1 MMSNPKRTLLAGL
14 LFGALVIGASVM
26 RSGEDKL
33 SGAQSGSGRNG
44 ASTAGELDNGPV
56 ETRRSNPASASGH
69 SDDIS
74 HILQAIRDSLKRN
87 DLASA
92 KVLLGAV
99 QTLNKDDSRA
109 VSLQKELQAR
119 EEKADPVPPVSPP
132 DNPRSTAQSTRT
144 TMRSPV
150 RAGRSHESAFPVR
163 EHATSTSHRSRITDA
178 RQIRTASNSAINTEA
193 TSPVLGTGRTDSGS
207 PTAAPT
213 VAQTVAP
220 TIAQTVAPTIAQT
233 VAPTIAQTVA
243 PTMAPTVASTQAR
256 PALSPATPPTEQALP
271 PAQRVAPKPP
281 LVQSAQGPKTRAQVR
296 AELDRARMDGSLPRF
311 GNPDPAGPGG
321 VPSSTKTDVDSE

>member
-14 LFGALVIGASVM
+14 LLGTLVIGASVM

-33 SGAQSGSGRNG
+33 SGARSGTERDG
-44 ASTAGELDNGPV
+44 ASISGELDNSSV
-56 ETRRSNPASASGH
+56 ESQRSEPASVSGH

-74 HILQAIRDSLKRN
+74 HILQAIRGSLKRN

-178 RQIRTASNSAINTEA
+178 RQIRTASNGAINTEA

-213 VAQTVAP
+213 V
-220 TIAQTVAPTIAQT
+220 AQT

>member
-1 MMSNPKRTLLAGL
+1 
-14 LFGALVIGASVM
+14 
-26 RSGEDKL
+26 
-33 SGAQSGSGRNG
+33 
-44 ASTAGELDNGPV
+44 
-56 ETRRSNPASASGH
+56 
-69 SDDIS
+69 
-74 HILQAIRDSLKRN
+74 
-87 DLASA
+87 
-92 KVLLGAV
+92 
-99 QTLNKDDSRA
+99 
-109 VSLQKELQAR
+109 
-119 EEKADPVPPVSPP
+119 
-132 DNPRSTAQSTRT
+132 
-144 TMRSPV
+144 V

-178 RQIRTASNSAINTEA
+178 RQIRTASNGAINTEA

-213 VAQTVAP
+213 V
-220 TIAQTVAPTIAQT
+220 AQT

>member
-1 MMSNPKRTLLAGL
+1 MRISSYGIDHMMSNPKRTLLAGL

-178 RQIRTASNSAINTEA
+178 RQIRTASNGAIN
-193 TSPVLGTGRTDSGS
+193 
-207 PTAAPT
+207 
-213 VAQTVAP
+213 
-220 TIAQTVAPTIAQT
+220 TVAPTIAQT

>member
-144 TMRSPV
+144 TTLSPV

-213 VAQTVAP
+213 V
-220 TIAQTVAPTIAQT
+220 AQT